1 MRILVVSVLALAAC
15 GGSSPEWAGK
25 WKQAAGFP
33 AGTYIEATLGGSGQ
47 TITGSGI
54 QHREAGTDLTF
65 TVQGSAANT
74 PAGPSLTLTYQDG
87 SSEGFRLAQPDANH
101 LTWSNAQRTVNL
113 VRQ

>member
-33 AGTYIEATLGGSGQ
+33 AGTYLEATLGGSGH
-47 TITGSGI
+47 TITGTGI

-65 TVQGSAANT
+65 TVQGIAAPT
-74 PAGPSLTLTYQDG
+74 PGPSLTLTYQDG
-87 SSEGFRLAQPDANH
+87 SSEGFTFAQPDPNH

-113 VRQ
+113 LRQ